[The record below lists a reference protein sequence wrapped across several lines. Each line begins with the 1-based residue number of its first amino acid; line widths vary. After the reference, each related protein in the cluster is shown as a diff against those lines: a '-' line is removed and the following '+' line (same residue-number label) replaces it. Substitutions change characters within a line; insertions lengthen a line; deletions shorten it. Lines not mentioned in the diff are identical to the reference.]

1 MPEDAR
7 FAIFDA
13 VAFGLTFFL
22 LDDTDAL
29 AGQSPIANAA

>member
-13 VAFGLTFFL
+13 VAFGLTYYYFQGGV
-22 LDDTDAL
+22 TERA
-29 AGQSPIANAA
+29 ARVGQQAP